1 MRRLVGDFFEYRDL
15 GAVAVKG
22 IAAPMPAWQVL
33 CPSGVTSWFKA
44 LRGTAL
50 TTLVD
55 EALAPLQRRREQ
67 AKAGEGCVVLVSGEP
82 GISKSRLAQT
92 LLDQLRSSP
101 SWVELKSKIAV
112 LHSKNGAAVVADRP
126 RWRTGPSHVGGAG
139 RSHAHEAAV
148 RQPRQGVR
156 GRAARSG
163 ADHLARAAQCR
174 SD

>member
-55 EALAPLQRRREQ
+55 EELAPLQRRREQ
-67 AKAGEGCVVLVSGEP
+67 AKAGEGCVVW
-82 GISKSRLAQT
+82 SRRARHRQVAPRP
-92 LLDQLRSSP
+92 DPARPQLRSAP

-112 LHSKNGAAVVADRP
+112 LHSKNGAAEDRP

-148 RQPRQGVR
+148 RQPRQGVC